1 MTCLV
6 LMLRGYIEA
15 RARAMAGVHPSYSCI
30 PLVVNFCKVAWC
42 LVVSA
47 QLT

>member
-15 RARAMAGVHPSYSCI
+15 RARAMADFHPSCI

>member
-1 MTCLV
+1 MTCRV

-15 RARAMAGVHPSYSCI
+15 RARAMADLHPSCIPI
-30 PLVVNFCKVAWC
+30 PLVVNLCKIAWC

-47 QLT
+47 RLT